1 MARVSELVAS
11 RELVTNLTAREL
23 KGKYKRSVLGWGWS
37 LLNPLATMLIF
48 TLVFSFV
55 LKIEPPVGEST
66 GIRTFAVWLLCGLVA
81 WNLFANGMSGGISA
95 LVANANLIKKV
106 FFPREALVLSTVLA
120 LVVTLLIELAVLAV
134 VLLFF
139 GNVVFLWAPV
149 LAVLVALLTMFTLG
163 VALALSV
170 LNVYFRDLQYFV
182 GILLQ
187 FWFYATP
194 VVYPISLVAARRE
207 DEVFGISVYTL
218 YSINPMVGFV
228 ELFRDVLYDV
238 TLPDLSTLAYVTAW
252 SVASLIAGYA
262 LFRRFEGRLAEE
274 L

>member
-55 LKIEPPVGEST
+55 LDIEPPVGEST

-81 WNLFANGMSGGISA
+81 WNLFSNGMQGGISA

-149 LAVLVALLTMFTLG
+149 LALLVALLTAFTLG

-194 VVYPISLVAARRE
+194 IVYPISLVADRRE
-207 DEVFGISVYTL
+207 HEVLGISVYTL
-218 YSINPMVGFV
+218 YQINPMVGFV

-238 TLPDLSTLAYVTAW
+238 RAPDLSTLAYVTGW
-252 SVASLIAGYA
+252 SLASLLAGYA

>member
-1 MARVSELVAS
+1 
-11 RELVTNLTAREL
+11 
-23 KGKYKRSVLGWGWS
+23 
-37 LLNPLATMLIF
+37 
-48 TLVFSFV
+48 
-55 LKIEPPVGEST
+55 
-66 GIRTFAVWLLCGLVA
+66 
-81 WNLFANGMSGGISA
+81 
-95 LVANANLIKKV
+95 
-106 FFPREALVLSTVLA
+106 
-120 LVVTLLIELAVLAV
+120 
-134 VLLFF
+134 
-139 GNVVFLWAPV
+139 
-149 LAVLVALLTMFTLG
+149 MFTLG

-238 TLPDLSTLAYVTAW
+238 TMPDLSTLAYVTAW